1 VSVYQKWSKE
11 GTVVNQRQGHGR
23 PRLIDARGERRLAC
37 VIRSNRLL
45 LKLLKKLILV
55 LIERSEYNAFWRC
68 VQAGA
73 TYLFV
78 QLCKMLFLAT
88 FFPTWEGGAGV
99 YDFVGEFMKATVD
112 MADLLGLHL
121 VMSRNAGKGEY
132 KIMVAAMGWATAEL
146 VMSRNGM
153 TWKHG
158 IKEPLKMCIPLWV
171 GARGIEFDWKYIQMS
186 FDSNI
191 SLVHYI
197 AMAAVV
203 WMFTRYDLPK
213 SFRLPVT
220 VLLGLCVYKAFLM
233 DCSKPDCDGGCEDR
247 FNDGSVEVNQHLY
260 REEKRLQLPQEIHPL
275 LGLLGTTWMQEI
287 LPLLLN
293 GEDFTPVLT
302 IPNWDRVPWL
312 EESRAAEIEEK
323 LNAPRAFVSHMPY
336 HLMPSSFFSSKAKV
350 IYISRNPKDVL
361 VSTFHFHQ
369 MASFLHDPGAF
380 EEFAD
385 QFLAGN

>member
-1 VSVYQKWSKE
+1 M
-11 GTVVNQRQGHGR
+11 
-23 PRLIDARGERRLAC
+23 
-37 VIRSNRLL
+37 
-45 LKLLKKLILV
+45 
-55 LIERSEYNAFWRC
+55 
-68 VQAGA
+68 
-73 TYLFV
+73 

-112 MADLLGLHL
+112 LADLLGLHL

-146 VMSRNGM
+146 VMSR
-153 TWKHG
+153 
-158 IKEPLKMCIPLWV
+158 CIPLWV

-233 DCSKPDCDGGCEDR
+233 EL
-247 FNDGSVEVNQHLY
+247 FVHVF
-260 REEKRLQLPQEIHPL
+260 L
-275 LGLLGTTWMQEI
+275 LGSWTALLVKA
-287 LPLLLN
+287 
-293 GEDFTPVLT
+293 VLT
-302 IPNWDRVPWL
+302 GSISL
-312 EESRAAEIEEK
+312 CS
-323 LNAPRAFVSHMPY
+323 LFLFVT
-336 HLMPSSFFSSKAKV
+336 
-350 IYISRNPKDVL
+350 L
-361 VSTFHFHQ
+361 VHS
-369 MASFLHDPGAF
+369 
-380 EEFAD
+380 
-385 QFLAGN
+385 N